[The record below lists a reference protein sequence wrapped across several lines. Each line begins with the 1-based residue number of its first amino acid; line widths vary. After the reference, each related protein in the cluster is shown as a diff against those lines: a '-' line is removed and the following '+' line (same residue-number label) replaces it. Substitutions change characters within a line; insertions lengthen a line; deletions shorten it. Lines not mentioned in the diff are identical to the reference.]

1 MCNIEF
7 PLTMKKI
14 YLFNKKKWHK
24 FVIKIL
30 LLLIFCFI
38 CSTMIWSQTALH
50 CKHHCCFIWNR
61 FNIPFTYIHKI
72 LILYI
77 LHCTSITHAAVCYYF
92 FFFSYWLVYLW
103 QMYRIQ
109 PGLCPSRRVS
119 LVVAV
124 LFHVSWNLFPNI
136 IIDVTENI
144 TNTIIIKHCQHL
156 HQVKTLLAN
165 HCRSNCRRTRHI
177 TEPLLKVSH
186 HFYSCL

>member
-77 LHCTSITHAAVCYYF
+77 LHCTSITHAAVYYF
-92 FFFSYWLVYLW
+92 FFFFLLASIFMADVQNTAGLVSEQAGVTGGSCVISCFLKPFPQHHHRRYGKHNQHNNYKTLSASS
-103 QMYRIQ
+103 
-109 PGLCPSRRVS
+109 PG
-119 LVVAV
+119 
-124 LFHVSWNLFPNI
+124 
-136 IIDVTENI
+136 ENI
-144 TNTIIIKHCQHL
+144 ASK
-156 HQVKTLLAN
+156 
-165 HCRSNCRRTRHI
+165 
-177 TEPLLKVSH
+177 PL
-186 HFYSCL
+186 

>member
-1 MCNIEF
+1 
-7 PLTMKKI
+7 
-14 YLFNKKKWHK
+14 
-24 FVIKIL
+24 
-30 LLLIFCFI
+30 
-38 CSTMIWSQTALH
+38 MIWSQTALH

-72 LILYI
+72 LILCIYCI
-77 LHCTSITHAAVCYYF
+77 APPLHMLQYF

-119 LVVAV
+119 LVIAV
-124 LFHVSWNLFPNI
+124 LFHVSWNLFPDI
-136 IIDVTENI
+136 VIGVKEKI
-144 TNTIIIKHCQHL
+144 TSTIIIEHCQHL

-165 HCRSNCRRTRHI
+165 CVTAVDPTAEEHVILQN
-177 TEPLLKVSH
+177 LFLKVSH